1 MNENLFDVIE
11 TIAENFD
18 GHFTIMGF
26 TTGTRVSFGTP
37 NSKEEIASM
46 SFGHDISEAL
56 ISEIKKLT
64 IQYSEDKNDK

>member
-1 MNENLFDVIE
+1 MNENLLDVIE

-26 TTGTRVSFGTP
+26 TTGVRVSFGTP